1 MFFMQLCMAAS
12 AGVSQVID
20 SAIFVLN
27 LQANFFLHLWRDV
40 KRYAAAE
47 ELNQDT
53 WLEFQRYKR
62 FSYIQQL
69 DNNS

>member
-1 MFFMQLCMAAS
+1 MQLCMAAS

-47 ELNQDT
+47 ELHDQHLT
-53 WLEFQRYKR
+53 WVPEIYT
-62 FSYIQQL
+62 IQIYTATG
-69 DNNS
+69 